1 MNKGL
6 RNRSRA
12 PGRVDRAAEKPPICG
27 EPETETPSGSA
38 EPQRTSTIQTARAAS
53 GSMPRSYASGRWSI
67 LKAASKL
74 LGRFQQALS
83 ESCASQEALEKLA
96 STASVDLIITD
107 LNMPVMDG
115 ITFIQNVRKQP
126 ALMRKPILMLTT
138 EGLASKKEQGKAAGA
153 TGWIVK
159 PFDPE
164 KLLTTIAKVLP

>member
-1 MNKGL
+1 LEGFVPL
-6 RNRSRA
+6 RKVLI
-12 PGRVDRAAEKPPICG
+12 VDD
-27 EPETETPSGSA
+27 SV
-38 EPQRTSTIQTARAAS
+38 
-53 GSMPRSYASGRWSI
+53 SMRQMVSFTLRQGGFEVIEAGH
-67 LKAASKL
+67 
-74 LGRFQQALS
+74 G
-83 ESCASQEALEKLA
+83 QEALEKLA

-164 KLLTTIAKVLP
+164 KLLMTIAKVLP